1 VQKTRLAVIALLGVG
16 FVWGAAFVLMKD
28 AIEQQPYMDFLA
40 TRFSIAA
47 LAMVL
52 LRPRVALA
60 MKPGDLKF
68 GALIGVVLAFGY
80 ITQTIGLELTTAA
93 TSGFLTGLYV
103 VFTPLIAWLF
113 TRRRFATRV
122 IVGVV
127 LAMIGLAIFSGAAA
141 NIEFQIGQIW
151 LVVCAVLYA
160 IHILLLGNYGMGRT
174 PYRMA
179 MIQIAFAAIVCWGF
193 ALLDGYQ
200 APPNWEVWFAILFTA
215 LLSTV
220 IAFWVQTWAQTLIDP
235 ARVALLITSEVI
247 FTAIL
252 AVGLGQEPLTV
263 AMIVGGSTML
273 TAMLIVEWPTKAEP
287 EIPLE
292 PQIHE

>member
-1 VQKTRLAVIALLGVG
+1 MPKTRLAVFALLFVG

-40 TRFSIAA
+40 TRFTIAA
-47 LAMVL
+47 FAMIL
-52 LRPRVALA
+52 LRPVTSLRFES
-60 MKPGDLKF
+60 GDVKY

-113 TRRRFATRV
+113 VRRKISGRV
-122 IVGVV
+122 AIGVLFSIVG
-127 LAMIGLAIFSGAAA
+127 MAIFSGAATST
-141 NIEFQIGQIW
+141 EFQVGQIW

-160 IHILLLGNYGMGRT
+160 VHILLLGHYGKTRNS
-174 PYRMA
+174 YRFA
-179 MIQIAFAAIVCWGF
+179 MLQIAFAALVTWGF
-193 ALLDGYQ
+193 ALVDGYQ
-200 APPNWEVWFAILFTA
+200 PPPNFEVWFAVLFTA

-220 IAFWVQTWAQTLIDP
+220 LAFWIQTWAQTLIDP

-247 FTAIL
+247 FTALL
-252 AVGLGQEPLTV
+252 AIGLGQEPLTI
-263 AMIVGGSTML
+263 AIAIGGGMML
-273 TAMLIVEWPTKAEP
+273 TAMLIVEWPTKSEK
-287 EIPLE
+287 PLV
-292 PQIHE
+292 QTQLHE

>member
-1 VQKTRLAVIALLGVG
+1 MPKTRLAVIALLGVG

-47 LAMVL
+47 IAMIL
-52 LRPRVALA
+52 LRPRVALSF
-60 MKPGDLKF
+60 KPGDLKF
-68 GALIGVVLAFGY
+68 GSIIGIVLALGF
-80 ITQTIGLELTTAA
+80 ITQTLGLSLTTAA

-113 TRRRFATRV
+113 TRKKFATRV
-122 IVGVV
+122 IIGVI
-127 LAMIGLAIFSGAAA
+127 LAAAGLAIFSGTATDV
-141 NIEFQIGQIW
+141 EFQIGQLW
-151 LVVCAVLYA
+151 LVLCAVFFA
-160 IHILLLGNYGMGRT
+160 IHILLLGAYGKGRSS
-174 PYRMA
+174 YRMA
-179 MIQIAFAAIVCWGF
+179 MIQISFAAVTCWAFALA
-193 ALLDGYQ
+193 DGYQ
-200 APPNWEVWFAILFTA
+200 PPPNFEVWFAVLFTA

-247 FTAIL
+247 FSAAL

-263 AMIVGGSTML
+263 AMVVGGGIML
-273 TAMLIVEWPTKAEP
+273 TAMLIVEWPTQSEP

-292 PQIHE
+292 AKLHE

>member
-1 VQKTRLAVIALLGVG
+1 MQKTRLAVIALLGVG

-47 LAMVL
+47 IAMII

-60 MKPGDLKF
+60 MKQGDLKF

-103 VFTPLIAWLF
+103 VFTPLIAWVF
-113 TRRRFATRV
+113 TRRKFATRV

-127 LAMIGLAIFSGAAA
+127 LAMIGLAVFSGAATDV
-141 NIEFQIGQIW
+141 EFQVGQIW

-160 IHILLLGNYGMGRT
+160 IHILLLGKYGMGRSS
-174 PYRMA
+174 YRMA
-179 MIQIAFAAIVCWGF
+179 MIQIGFAAVVCWGF
-193 ALLDGYQ
+193 ALIDGYQ
-200 APPNWEVWFAILFTA
+200 PPPNFEVWFAILFTA

-235 ARVALLITSEVI
+235 ARVALLITSEVL

-252 AVGLGQEPLTV
+252 AVGLGQEPITV
-263 AMIVGGSTML
+263 AMVVGGSIL
-273 TAMLIVEWPTKAEP
+273 LGAMLIVEWPTKSEP
-287 EIPLE
+287 EVPLE
-292 PQIHE
+292 PQIPE